1 MKHIQN
7 TIFLLTSLFIMV
19 SCGEDRSGEYYAL
32 IGENLWIEQTMK
44 EHYLWY
50 DNMPEIKESDYFS
63 EPENFL
69 QKLIYTKAQDG
80 KGDPYSHI
88 ETINYSDDAR
98 SFLQRHATYGF
109 DFELMTDPTGTSS
122 HTFARVLFVLP
133 HSPASEAGLERGD
146 WISAIGKEKL
156 TSNNY
161 SQLMEGG
168 HTTFARESLVFDE
181 KDTPRWTAVDTLEVT
196 AARQVELNPFYVDSI
211 YEISGKKIA
220 YMVYNEFSTGPNN
233 QASDTEYRE
242 QMRQI
247 FARFKSQSPDAFI
260 LDLRYNPG
268 GYLSCATDLGSY
280 LVPASGLGQVF
291 CTTSYNDITQPQT
304 TDFLF
309 NTALASE
316 NLNMNKLYVLTSKFT
331 ASASEAIINCL
342 RPYMGKDNVIV
353 IGETTVGKNV
363 ATEPYQDERYRFVL
377 WPVVAYV
384 LNSEGQAD
392 YVNGIIPDFTL
403 NERSLISPLYPL
415 GDTHEFLLRNTLAY
429 ITTGTMPD
437 LTLSEARSLNG
448 RTLYHSLSQ
457 RSQYGIRLN

>member
-88 ETINYSDDAR
+88 ETIKYSDDAR
-98 SFLQRHATYGF
+98 SFLQRNATYGF

-156 TSNNY
+156 TSNKY

-181 KDTPRWTAVDTLEVT
+181 EDTP
-196 AARQVELNPFYVDSI
+196 
-211 YEISGKKIA
+211 
-220 YMVYNEFSTGPNN
+220 
-233 QASDTEYRE
+233 
-242 QMRQI
+242 
-247 FARFKSQSPDAFI
+247 
-260 LDLRYNPG
+260 
-268 GYLSCATDLGSY
+268 
-280 LVPASGLGQVF
+280 
-291 CTTSYNDITQPQT
+291 
-304 TDFLF
+304 
-309 NTALASE
+309 
-316 NLNMNKLYVLTSKFT
+316 
-331 ASASEAIINCL
+331 
-342 RPYMGKDNVIV
+342 
-353 IGETTVGKNV
+353 
-363 ATEPYQDERYRFVL
+363 
-377 WPVVAYV
+377 
-384 LNSEGQAD
+384 
-392 YVNGIIPDFTL
+392 
-403 NERSLISPLYPL
+403 
-415 GDTHEFLLRNTLAY
+415 
-429 ITTGTMPD
+429 
-437 LTLSEARSLNG
+437 
-448 RTLYHSLSQ
+448 
-457 RSQYGIRLN
+457 